1 MQAWELLVADSVLYP
16 RCRKRLLE
24 PVLNNKLTSNSSEPR
39 RSLLEGGFQDQILPD
54 RLRKSIQ
61 DQQERSEILISV
73 IQLAIVFTFGLL
85 YSIAPKTFTQ
95 DADFAPVPWVLALYL
110 VFSLIRL
117 GLAVKR
123 KLPDWMLYLS
133 SVADIVLLMGL
144 IWSFHL
150 QYEQPPSFYLK
161 APTLLYL
168 FIFISIRALHFDP
181 RFVIS
186 TGLSAATGWVL
197 MVVYVLLN
205 DPASNMITRDY
216 IEYMTSNSV
225 LIGAEFDKIV
235 SILMVTGVLALALHR
250 ARGLLIE
257 SIIEG
262 SAARDLSRFVPQE
275 VAQKVIQ
282 SEEGAIT
289 GKGEV
294 SECTILFTD
303 IEGFTAISETLTPEE
318 LIEALNRY
326 FSLIAGPISQFG
338 GVISQFQGDA
348 VLATFNVPK
357 PDSNHASNAVRAALE
372 IQTVLDGVQFG
383 EGISFNTRVGIN
395 TGSVV
400 GGLVGSGDRV
410 GYTVHGDNVNLTA
423 RLEQLNKDYGTRI
436 IVSESTLAEIPP
448 NMFEFQELGEVLVR
462 GLNRPVRIYTVASDL
477 LPPPKAKV

>member
-1 MQAWELLVADSVLYP
+1 MQALELLATDSVSYSRL
-16 RCRKRLLE
+16 KRRPLE
-24 PVLNNKLTSNSSEPR
+24 PVLNNKIASNNSEPQ
-39 RSLLEGGFQDQILPD
+39 RSLLGRDFQDQILPE

-85 YSIAPKTFTQ
+85 YAIAPKTFSQ
-95 DADFAPVPWVLALYL
+95 EADFAPVPWVLALYL

-117 GLAVKR
+117 GLAVNR

-133 SVADIVLLMGL
+133 SVADIALLMGL

-168 FIFISIRALHFDP
+168 FIFIAIRALHFDP

-186 TGLSAATGWVL
+186 TGVSAAIGWVF
-197 MVVYVLLN
+197 MVVYVLVI
-205 DPASNMITRDY
+205 DPTNNMITRDY

-257 SIIEG
+257 AVIEG
-262 SAARDLSRFVPQE
+262 SAARDLSRFVPEE

-326 FSLIAGPISQFG
+326 FSLIAGPINQFG

-357 PDSNHASNAVRAALE
+357 PDINHASNAVKAALE
-372 IQTVLDGVQFG
+372 IQAVLDGVEFG

-436 IVSESTLAEIPP
+436 IVSDSTLAEIPA
-448 NMFEFQELGEVLVR
+448 NMFEFRELGEVLVR
-462 GLNRPVRIYTVASDL
+462 GLNRPVRIYTVAPDL
-477 LPPPKAKV
+477 LPPPKD

>member
-1 MQAWELLVADSVLYP
+1 MSKQ
-16 RCRKRLLE
+16 
-24 PVLNNKLTSNSSEPR
+24 LTTAESKSRWPFLGRDFHDE
-39 RSLLEGGFQDQILPD
+39 SLPE
-54 RLRKSIQ
+54 RLRNSIQ

-73 IQLAIVFTFGLL
+73 IQLAVVIIFTLL
-85 YSIAPKTFTQ
+85 YAIAPKTFSQ
-95 DADFAPVPWVLALYL
+95 EADFAPVPWVLSVYFA
-110 VFSLIRL
+110 FSVIRL
-117 GLAVKR
+117 RLALQR
-123 KLPDWMLYLS
+123 RLPDWMLYLS
-133 SVADIVLLMGL
+133 SVVDIALLLGL

-161 APTLLYL
+161 SPTLLYL
-168 FIFISIRALHFDP
+168 FIFIAIRALHFDP

-186 TGLSAATGWVL
+186 TGISAAVGWVL
-197 MVVYVLLN
+197 MVVYVLFN
-205 DPASNMITRDY
+205 DSADNMITRDY

-235 SILMVTGVLALALHR
+235 SILMVTGVLALALYR
-250 ARGLLIE
+250 ARNLLVE
-257 SIIEG
+257 SVIEG
-262 SAARDLSRFVPQE
+262 SAARDLSRFVPEE

-294 SECTILFTD
+294 SECTIVFTD
-303 IEGFTAISETLTPEE
+303 IEGFTAISETLAPEK
-318 LIEALNRY
+318 LIEALNHY
-326 FSLIAGPISQFG
+326 FSLIAGPISQYG

-357 PDSNHASNAVRAALE
+357 PDSDHASNAVRAALD
-372 IQTVLDGVQFG
+372 IQAVLEGVEFG
-383 EGISFNTRVGIN
+383 EGIAFNTRVGIN

-436 IVSESTLAEIPP
+436 IVADSTLAQIPEGS
-448 NMFEFQELGEVLVR
+448 FDFTELGEVSVR
-462 GLNRPVRIYTVASDL
+462 GLLRPVRIFTV
-477 LPPPKAKV
+477 KAD

>member
-1 MQAWELLVADSVLYP
+1 MNEKLAQKNSINT
-16 RCRKRLLE
+16 RS
-24 PVLNNKLTSNSSEPR
+24 LTSPGSR
-39 RSLLEGGFQDQILPD
+39 DRALPE
-54 RLRKSIQ
+54 RLRNSIQ
-61 DQQERSEILISV
+61 DQQERSEILISA
-73 IQLAIVFTFGLL
+73 IQLVIVTIFGLL
-85 YSIAPKTFTQ
+85 YSIAPKTFSQ
-95 DADFAPVPWVLALYL
+95 EADFAPVPWVLGIYL
-110 VFSLIRL
+110 GFSLIRL
-117 GLAVKR
+117 YLALQR

-133 SVADIVLLMGL
+133 SVVDIALLLGL

-168 FIFISIRALHFDP
+168 FIFIAIRALHFDP

-186 TGLSAATGWVL
+186 TGISAAVGWTL
-197 MVVYVLLN
+197 MVLYVVYI
-205 DPASNMITRDY
+205 DPADNMITRDY
-216 IEYMTSNSV
+216 VEYMTSNSI

-250 ARGLLIE
+250 ARNLLID
-257 SIIEG
+257 SVVEG

-275 VAQKVIQ
+275 IAQKVIQ

-303 IEGFTAISETLTPEE
+303 IESFTAISEKLSPEQ

-326 FSLIAGPISQFG
+326 FSLISGPITEHG

-357 PDSNHASNAVRAALE
+357 PDVDHASNAVKAALE
-372 IQTVLDGVQFG
+372 IQSVLEGVEFGDGVQ
-383 EGISFNTRVGIN
+383 FNTRVGIN
-395 TGSVV
+395 TGTVV

-436 IVSESTLAEIPP
+436 IVAESTLEKIPEG
-448 NMFEFQELGEVLVR
+448 NFAFCELGEVSVR
-462 GLNRPVRIYTVASDL
+462 GLNRPIRIFTVDL
-477 LPPPKAKV
+477 

>member
-1 MQAWELLVADSVLYP
+1 MQALELLATDPVSYSRL
-16 RCRKRLLE
+16 KRRPLE
-24 PVLNNKLTSNSSEPR
+24 PVLNKKIASSSSEPQ
-39 RSLLEGGFQDQILPD
+39 RSLLGRDFRDQILPE

-61 DQQERSEILISV
+61 DQQERSEILISM

-85 YSIAPKTFTQ
+85 YAIAPKTFSQ
-95 DADFAPVPWVLALYL
+95 EADFAPVPWVLAWYL
-110 VFSLIRL
+110 GFSLIRL
-117 GLAVKR
+117 GLAVNR

-133 SVADIVLLMGL
+133 SVADIALLMGL

-168 FIFISIRALHFDP
+168 FIFIAIRALHFDP

-186 TGLSAATGWVL
+186 TGVSAAIGWVF
-197 MVVYVLLN
+197 MVVYVLVI
-205 DPASNMITRDY
+205 DPSNNMITRDY
-216 IEYMTSNSV
+216 VEYMTSNSV

-257 SIIEG
+257 SVIEG
-262 SAARDLSRFVPQE
+262 SAARDLSRFVPEE

-326 FSLIAGPISQFG
+326 FTLIAGPISQFG

-372 IQTVLDGVQFG
+372 IQAVLDGVEFG
-383 EGISFNTRVGIN
+383 EGISFNTRIGIN

-436 IVSESTLAEIPP
+436 IVSDSTLAEIPS

-462 GLNRPVRIYTVASDL
+462 GLNRPVRIYTVAPDL
-477 LPPPKAKV
+477 LPPPKD

>member
-1 MQAWELLVADSVLYP
+1 MNKNLANRSSKSHQSL
-16 RCRKRLLE
+16 
-24 PVLNNKLTSNSSEPR
+24 PVS
-39 RSLLEGGFQDQILPD
+39 GFQDGILPE
-54 RLRKSIQ
+54 RLRNSIQ

-73 IQLAIVFTFGLL
+73 IQLVIVSIFGLL
-85 YSIAPKTFTQ
+85 YTIAPKTFSQ
-95 DADFAPVPWVLALYL
+95 DADFAPVPWVLGIYLAFSLLRLYL
-110 VFSLIRL
+110 AL
-117 GLAVKR
+117 KR

-133 SVADIVLLMGL
+133 SVVDIVLLLGL

-150 QYEQPPSFYLK
+150 QYEQPASFYLK

-168 FIFISIRALHFDP
+168 FIFIAIRALHFDP

-186 TGLSAATGWVL
+186 TGLSAAIGWAL
-197 MVVYVLLN
+197 MVVYVVTI
-205 DPASNMITRDY
+205 DPSDSMITRDY
-216 IEYMTSNSV
+216 VVYMTSNSI

-250 ARGLLIE
+250 ARNLLIE
-257 SIIEG
+257 SVIEG

-275 VAQKVIQ
+275 IAQKVTQ

-294 SECTILFTD
+294 SECTIMFTD
-303 IEGFTAISETLTPEE
+303 IEGFTAISETLPPEK
-318 LIEALNRY
+318 LIEALNHY
-326 FSLIAGPISQFG
+326 FSLIAGPITEHG

-357 PDSNHASNAVRAALE
+357 PDSDHASNAVRAALD
-372 IQTVLDGVQFG
+372 IQSVLDGVEFG
-383 EGISFNTRVGIN
+383 DGIHFNTRIGIN
-395 TGSVV
+395 TGPVV

-436 IVSESTLAEIPP
+436 IVADSTLAKIPDGR
-448 NMFEFQELGEVLVR
+448 FAFSELGEVSVR
-462 GLNRPVRIYTVASDL
+462 GLNRPLRIYTVNEQ
-477 LPPPKAKV
+477 

>member
-1 MQAWELLVADSVLYP
+1 LNKNLV
-16 RCRKRLLE
+16 K
-24 PVLNNKLTSNSSEPR
+24 NSSKSQW
-39 RSLLEGGFQDQILPD
+39 SLLGRDLQDKFLPE
-54 RLRKSIQ
+54 RLRNSIQ

-73 IQLAIVFTFGLL
+73 IQLVIVFIFGFL
-85 YSIAPKTFTQ
+85 YAIAPKTFSQ
-95 DADFAPVPWVLALYL
+95 DADFAPVPWVLAIYL
-110 VFSLIRL
+110 AFSLVRL
-117 GLAVKR
+117 YLAVKR

-133 SVADIVLLMGL
+133 SIVDIALLLGL

-150 QYEQPPSFYLK
+150 QYEQPASFYLK

-168 FIFISIRALHFDP
+168 FIFIAIRALHFDP

-186 TGLSAATGWVL
+186 TGISAAIGWVL
-197 MVVYVLLN
+197 MVIYVLVI
-205 DPASNMITRDY
+205 DPTNNMITRDY

-250 ARGLLIE
+250 ARNLLFE
-257 SIIEG
+257 SVIEG
-262 SAARDLSRFVPQE
+262 SAARDLSRFVPE
-275 VAQKVIQ
+275 EIAQKVIQ

-303 IEGFTAISETLTPEE
+303 IEGFTAISETLTPEK
-318 LIEALNRY
+318 LIEALNHY
-326 FSLIAGPISQFG
+326 FSLIAGPITEHG

-348 VLATFNVPK
+348 VLATFNVPR
-357 PDSNHASNAVRAALE
+357 PDSDHASNAVRAALD
-372 IQTVLDGVQFG
+372 IQSVLEGVEFGDGVH
-383 EGISFNTRVGIN
+383 FNTRVGIN
-395 TGSVV
+395 TGAVV

-436 IVSESTLAEIPP
+436 IVAGSTKAEIPEGS
-448 NMFEFQELGEVLVR
+448 FVFSELGEVSVR
-462 GLNRPVRIYTVASDL
+462 GLNRPVRIYTVKDL
-477 LPPPKAKV
+477 